1 MVYSIIKL
9 TKLINNVIVCLDI
22 MISRRNNRKLFVSIN
37 IYVIMYSMFL
47 HAKAT
52 ALDVS
57 SFDTSNITNTSYT
70 FGSQYITSLKGIENF
85 TTSNITDMSYMF
97 YAIKVSSLDLS
108 SFDTSKVT
116 NMSYMFKSAGKLN
129 TIYASDKFVIDN
141 VTSSDN
147 MFGDASSLVGGAGTQ
162 YNSSYVDKTY
172 AIIDGGT
179 STPGYFTLKS

>member
-9 TKLINNVIVCLDI
+9 AKLINNVIVCLDI

-57 SFDTSNITNTSYT
+57 SFDTS
-70 FGSQYITSLKGIENF
+70 
-85 TTSNITDMSYMF
+85 
-97 YAIKVSSLDLS
+97 
-108 SFDTSKVT
+108 KVT

-147 MFGDASSLVGGAGTQ
+147 MFGDDSSLVGGAGTQ

>member
-9 TKLINNVIVCLDI
+9 AKLINNVIVCLDI

-57 SFDTSNITNTSYT
+57 SFDTS
-70 FGSQYITSLKGIENF
+70 
-85 TTSNITDMSYMF
+85 
-97 YAIKVSSLDLS
+97 
-108 SFDTSKVT
+108 KVT
-116 NMSYMFKSAGKLN
+116 NMSYMFKSAGKIN

-147 MFGDASSLVGGAGTQ
+147 MFDDASSLVGGAGTQ

-179 STPGYFTLKS
+179 SSPGYFTLKS